1 LQDRTGTI
9 RAETLSNEDKSGPS
23 ATTELG
29 WQNDSDNTSIL
40 QGAPSEIEREERT
53 MSALHISIR

>member
-1 LQDRTGTI
+1 MKDENETNDLQDRTGTI

-29 WQNDSDNTSIL
+29 
-40 QGAPSEIEREERT
+40 
-53 MSALHISIR
+53 